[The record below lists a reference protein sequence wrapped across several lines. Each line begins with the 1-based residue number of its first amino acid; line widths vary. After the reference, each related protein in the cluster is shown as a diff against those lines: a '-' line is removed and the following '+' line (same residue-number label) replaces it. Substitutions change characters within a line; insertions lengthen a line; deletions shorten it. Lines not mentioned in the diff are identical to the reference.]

1 MADLQQ
7 PQDVVPQQQGQA
19 PLVGQSSAPLTNSA
33 GENLQCQWQGCG
45 ERCSTPETLYV
56 SPFPTLEPRLECD
69 LTIPSGTCL
78 RAPRRP
84 QIYQQSQLDMSV
96 GKLPYDHGQA

>member
-19 PLVGQSSAPLTNSA
+19 PLVGQSNAPLTNSA

-56 SPFPTLEPRLECD
+56 SPFQPSSQDSNRD
-69 LTIPSGTCL
+69 LTVLSGTCV
-78 RAPRRP
+78 RAPRRSK
-84 QIYQQSQLDMSV
+84 IYQQPKLDMSV
-96 GKLPYDHGQA
+96 GKLPYDHG